1 MHRNELYLVLCQ
13 EMEDVNIAVQRKGKS
28 VGECYYKEYEFF
40 PRKDCS
46 SSSRGGSGSAP
57 VGAAEASAT
66 EASSSNFLDLSL
78 KLSF

>member
-46 SSSRGGSGSAP
+46 SSRGGSGSAP